1 MNSDD
6 ITKKSYLD
14 EVYRSTGGDTE
25 CQVSMYDIGTAIGLD
40 KAEAGSLAEQLM
52 VQGLIELKTL
62 SGGIGITSDGLS
74 SLGISAPAPAAATD
88 SPKLG
93 RETIITDS
101 DRQTIQLL
109 TDEIKSAAAEHTIDF
124 KFMEEI
130 VIDLKTIEIQ
140 LLSPQPKT
148 RIIAELFRSLQ
159 TALELAKVGNV
170 AAKLAAAVS

>member
-6 ITKKSYLD
+6 ITRKSYLD
-14 EVYRSTGGDTE
+14 EVYRLTGGDTE

-40 KAEAGSLAEQLM
+40 RAEAGSLAEQLM

-62 SGGIGITSDGLS
+62 SGGIGITADGLS
-74 SLGISAPAPAAATD
+74 TLGISAPAPAAAAD
-88 SPKLG
+88 SLKLG
-93 RETIITDS
+93 RGTIITDS

-109 TDEIKSAAAEHTIDF
+109 TDEIKSAAAELTIDYRS
-124 KFMEEI
+124 MEEI

-159 TALELAKVGNV
+159 NAMELAKADNV
-170 AAKLAAAVS
+170 AAKLAAAVH